1 MYMYVQYMS
10 ICKNTFIIG
19 DAGVDML
26 SIYIHNYTHVPTY
39 GHMVYR
45 IQDLFLTLL
54 GITERSV
61 TYHALHISHRLRTSE
76 KQIPANSLSGC
87 AARAPDT
94 LEPWWEP
101 LVSLLPRHSHVH
113 DFLGLL
119 PFPADFF
126 LIGLVVNGRQGWI
139 LPWLCVLR
147 PERFARPGSQLLKQA
162 QQPPFSDKPEL
173 GLR

>member
-1 MYMYVQYMS
+1 MPCTSVIDSGPQ
-10 ICKNTFIIG
+10 
-19 DAGVDML
+19 
-26 SIYIHNYTHVPTY
+26 
-39 GHMVYR
+39 
-45 IQDLFLTLL
+45 
-54 GITERSV
+54 RS
-61 TYHALHISHRLRTSE
+61 
-76 KQIPANSLSGC
+76 KMIPANSLSGC

-162 QQPPFSDKPEL
+162 QQPPFSDKPDQTRTGFTLAHRRRSCIHILQALLLHTGKAGNSLFGTCKIENRADP
-173 GLR
+173 LRKSSRLRSNVATPSPG